1 MSQANGADIGGQ
13 INFETNKMLAEHIG
27 NLVIGQ
33 MSAAAQ
39 AKVFSE
45 HAQQA
50 QALNEDLRVRIA
62 KFDAEI
68 ANLKTQ
74 IEGVEQQRAMTERPE
89 DA

>member
-1 MSQANGADIGGQ
+1 MSQANGTDIGGQ

-45 HAQQA
+45 QAQQM
-50 QALNEDLRVRIA
+50 QALNQDLRNRIME
-62 KFDAEI
+62 FETDV
-68 ANLKTQ
+68 ANLKSQVTETQ
-74 IEGVEQQRAMTERPE
+74 LTRSGPLDEA
-89 DA
+89 